1 MMKTKIFGSSAALLA
16 AALIV
21 LCSVFCAGAEESS
34 SPSSTAPADKNA
46 EYITYTNPE
55 TKFNVLIRDD
65 CNLLTEQQ
73 EKSLTEDMKPLTEF
87 VNAVCFT
94 TDAYNEEELQKFT
107 EKAEPPLN
115 YDDVFAAIFDM
126 KSNQMWQYRDGKA
139 LSLITKD
146 EKSLIF
152 DAAGGWQ
159 DNPDKY
165 AAIKRIFAQAEQAL
179 SGESTE
185 LVTQQVDYVNP
196 ETGYR
201 AVIRDE
207 DDLLTDEE
215 ELLLIGDMKPIT
227 EYGNAAFWS
236 TGVHTSNEID
246 QARQKRKEL
255 FGFDSAVVFAV
266 NMNNR
271 KLTIQSIGKINEYVT
286 DSKARSITDN
296 VKSYAS
302 SKDYYSAAK
311 EAFSQM
317 YNVIRGENIPEPMK
331 YASYA
336 VLALII
342 GLIAALAFVFSK
354 RANPLTED
362 TKQFAEAE
370 SADSFCRDVK
380 VSVVSKDTEP
390 GLVPSILMFFLD
402 AVISTVGSGGG
413 SSGGRSSG
421 GRSSGGSSGGF
432 GGGSSGGGGCGSG
445 GSASF

>member
-1 MMKTKIFGSSAALLA
+1 MMKIKTCCIALVLLLLLSSGLVVSAAEKTYQNTETNYK
-16 AALIV
+16 ALIM
-21 LCSVFCAGAEESS
+21 
-34 SPSSTAPADKNA
+34 
-46 EYITYTNPE
+46 
-55 TKFNVLIRDD
+55 DD
-65 CNLLTEQQ
+65 E
-73 EKSLTEDMKPLTEF
+73 
-87 VNAVCFT
+87 
-94 TDAYNEEELQKFT
+94 
-107 EKAEPPLN
+107 
-115 YDDVFAAIFDM
+115 
-126 KSNQMWQYRDGKA
+126 
-139 LSLITKD
+139 
-146 EKSLIF
+146 
-152 DAAGGWQ
+152 
-159 DNPDKY
+159 
-165 AAIKRIFAQAEQAL
+165 
-179 SGESTE
+179 
-185 LVTQQVDYVNP
+185 
-196 ETGYR
+196 
-201 AVIRDE
+201 
-207 DDLLTDEE
+207 DLLTDEE
-215 ELLLIGDMKPIT
+215 EAKLLQDMQPLT
-227 EYGNAAFWS
+227 EYGNIAFW
-236 TGVHTSNEID
+236 TTTENTSDEVD
-246 QARQKRKEL
+246 QARLKRKEL

-421 GRSSGGSSGGF
+421 GSSGGF

>member
-1 MMKTKIFGSSAALLA
+1 MMKTKYFKTLTS
-16 AALIV
+16 ALIV
-21 LCSVFCAGAEESS
+21 VLTVICSVFCAGAEESV
-34 SPSSTAPADKNA
+34 SPSSTAPTDEKTK
-46 EYITYTNPE
+46 YITYTNPE

-65 CNLLTEQQ
+65 CDLLTEQE

-94 TDAYNEEELQKFT
+94 TDAYSEKELQKFT
-107 EKAEPPLN
+107 EKAEPPLS
-115 YDDVFAAIFDM
+115 YDDVFAAVFDL

-146 EKSLIF
+146 EKRLIF
-152 DAAGGWQ
+152 DAASGWQ

-165 AAIKRIFAQAEQAL
+165 AAIKKIFAQAEQAL

-185 LVTQQVDYVNP
+185 LVTQQVEYDNP

-201 AVIRDE
+201 AVILDE

-215 ELLLIGDMKPIT
+215 ELQLIGDMKPIT

-236 TGVHTSNEID
+236 TGIHTSNEID

-266 NMNNR
+266 NMSNR
-271 KLTIQSIGKINEYVT
+271 KLTIQSIGKINEFVT

-302 SKDYYSAAK
+302 SKEYYTAAK

-317 YNVIRGENIPEPMK
+317 YNVILGENIPEPMK

-342 GLIAALAFVFSK
+342 GLIATLAFVFSK

-362 TKQFAEAE
+362 TNQFAESE
-370 SADSFCRDVK
+370 SADYCCRDVK

-390 GLVPSILMFFLD
+390 GLVPSIFLFFLD
-402 AVISTVGSGGG
+402 VVISTGGSGG
-413 SSGGRSSG
+413 
-421 GRSSGGSSGGF
+421 GGSSGGF
-432 GGGSSGGGGCGSG
+432 GGFGGGSSGGGSSGGGGGGCGSG